1 MDSKK
6 RGRDFTLKR
15 MQAQRNLERRIQNI
29 LYQGAKR
36 IVGISDRYR
45 VGNRFM
51 DERGFMSE
59 ASHIMAQTEAD
70 IASYMRAYSL
80 ASCKVLG
87 VGSDDVSAFLSGK
100 VFGRSFSERNGT
112 YLGNFAED
120 IVRMVKAGVLMGYP
134 QSKILSAVRTGYKN
148 PYQTSIVTKARR
160 KDFSIATPS
169 YGKGKFHAAYA
180 NIVRNA
186 QQMVSLA
193 WGRAEQQYGRE
204 SGAIGFRV
212 FRGSSF
218 PCAVCDD
225 ECAYLHHF
233 GDPYPPF
240 HVSCVCFTVFV
251 YANSDVY

>member
-1 MDSKK
+1 MEDRK
-6 RGRDFTLKR
+6 RGVDFSSKR
-15 MQAQRNLERRIQNI
+15 LQAQRNLERRIQTI
-29 LYQGAKR
+29 LFQGAKR

-51 DERGFMSE
+51 NERGFISE
-59 ASHIMAQTEAD
+59 ASRIITEAEAD

-80 ASCKVLG
+80 ASCKQLG
-87 VGSDDVSAFLSGK
+87 IDNADVSAFLSGR
-100 VFGRSFSERNGT
+100 VFGKSFSERNGT
-112 YLGNFAED
+112 YLSNFAED

-148 PYQTSIVTKARR
+148 PYQTSIITKARR

-186 QQMVSLA
+186 VQMVSLA
-193 WGRAEQQYGRE
+193 WGMAEQQYGRE

-212 FRGSSF
+212 FRGSSY

-251 YANSDVY
+251 YASDVH

>member
-1 MDSKK
+1 MDDKK
-6 RGRDFTLKR
+6 RGRDFSSKR
-15 MQAQRNLERRIQNI
+15 MQAQRNLERHIQSI
-29 LYQGAKR
+29 LFQGAKR

-51 DERGFMSE
+51 DERGFISE
-59 ASHIMAQTEAD
+59 ASRVMAETDKSIAD
-70 IASYMRAYSL
+70 YMSAYSL
-80 ASCKVLG
+80 ASCRLLDID
-87 VGSDDVSAFLSGK
+87 SANVSSFLSGK
-100 VFGRSFSERNGT
+100 VFGSSFSERNKT
-112 YLGNFAED
+112 YLSNFAED

-148 PYQTSIVTKARR
+148 PYQTSIITKARR

-169 YGKGKFHAAYA
+169 YGKGKFHAAYS

-186 QQMVSLA
+186 VQMVSLA
-193 WGRAEQQYGRE
+193 WGMAEQEYGRE